1 MTYIDYSVTGHQLAK
16 IEGGLQLTK
25 KRKFSDIKDNPLGS
39 VKTLLF
45 WNDLQKQVETQVV
58 NMQPT
63 LLMGDYG
70 TGLSIIVMSSSRI
83 ISLEGKTLIL
93 EAAAKTLSEKEDT
106 EVVFI
111 MALGEL
117 VIAAEM

>member
-1 MTYIDYSVTGHQLAK
+1 MGHPIATK
-16 IEGGLQLTK
+16 REIEDKLELEPLLTK
-25 KRKFSDIKDNPLGS
+25 RRKFSDIKGNPLGS

-45 WNDLQKQVETQVV
+45 WNDPQKQVETQVV
-58 NMQPT
+58 NMVPT
-63 LLMGDYG
+63 LLIGDYG

-106 EVVFI
+106 DVVFI

-117 VIAAEM
+117 SIAA

>member
-1 MTYIDYSVTGHQLAK
+1 M
-16 IEGGLQLTK
+16 TK

-45 WNDLQKQVETQVV
+45 WNDQQKQVDTQVV
-58 NMQPT
+58 NMVPT

-70 TGLSIIVMSSSRI
+70 TGLCSIVMSSSRI

-117 VIAAEM
+117 SIAA

>member
-1 MTYIDYSVTGHQLAK
+1 M
-16 IEGGLQLTK
+16 TK

-45 WNDLQKQVETQVV
+45 WNDPQKQVDTQVV
-58 NMQPT
+58 NMRPT

-70 TGLSIIVMSSSRI
+70 TGLCIIVMSSSRI

-93 EAAAKTLSEKEDT
+93 EAAAKTLSEKENT

-117 VIAAEM
+117 FIAAEK

>member
-1 MTYIDYSVTGHQLAK
+1 
-16 IEGGLQLTK
+16 
-25 KRKFSDIKDNPLGS
+25 
-39 VKTLLF
+39 
-45 WNDLQKQVETQVV
+45 
-58 NMQPT
+58 
-63 LLMGDYG
+63 
-70 TGLSIIVMSSSRI
+70 MSHF
-83 ISLEGKTLIL
+83 EGKTLIL

>member
-1 MTYIDYSVTGHQLAK
+1 M
-16 IEGGLQLTK
+16 TK

-45 WNDLQKQVETQVV
+45 WNDPQKQVDTQVV
-58 NMQPT
+58 NMRPT

-117 VIAAEM
+117 VIAAEKWNTFIVF